1 MAAQDTTID
10 PKRDRLVITASS
22 LGTVFEWYDFFVYGI
37 LGALIGRLFFP
48 SDNPTAATLASLAVF
63 GAGFGV
69 RPLGAIVFGYLGDK
83 IGRKYTFLITISL
96 MGGATAAIGFLPT
109 FESIGIWAAVGL
121 LVLRCLQGL
130 ALGGEYGGAAIYVA
144 EHAPKNKRGQYTSW
158 IQASVAGGF
167 LLAVIVVLLTRKS
180 MPVEDFESWGWRVP
194 SSSRCCCS
202 PFRSTSA

>member
-1 MAAQDTTID
+1 MATEQDQIVID
-10 PKRDRLVITASS
+10 AKRDRLVITASS

-83 IGRKYTFLITISL
+83 VGRKYTFLITISL

-109 FESIGIWAAVGL
+109 YESIGIWAAAFL
-121 LVLRCLQGL
+121 LILRCMPGL
-130 ALGGEYGGAAIYVA
+130 AQDGA
-144 EHAPKNKRGQYTSW
+144 ERGD
-158 IQASVAGGF
+158 A
-167 LLAVIVVLLTRKS
+167 
-180 MPVEDFESWGWRVP
+180 M
-194 SSSRCCCS
+194 
-202 PFRSTSA
+202 